1 MRDKLRAL
9 YYPDFWVNYPTLI
22 KSVLLFDEIHFMDRP
37 SLTFD
42 GKHLAIG
49 MASPIRQYEQWFRD
63 QGMPMY
69 VHEPPSGPVV
79 GELREVSEADV
90 SDLNF
95 MTRFQE
101 GLRTSIHFRNL
112 HIAPGNYG
120 NGETHE
126 TIFQRLAAVDLQAA
140 PPLIEVHNNQ
150 DIRPYDFTNPEG
162 SLKTLVSLAAF
173 CSAKINFALKVGVA
187 EGFSPLADMA
197 PYSSLLS
204 AKYNRAVA
212 SSSLVKG
219 KEITATDLSLAIFDD
234 LVPTELLS
242 TITVDDA
249 IKYRKESEP
258 ARDAFL
264 EHLLV
269 LQAKLGQVPADGEY
283 SATIRKIV
291 TTEILPAAREFRNK
305 LDTIYDKLLGK
316 IKGAAVVAAGSPAVV
331 QIFGDITLEKL
342 LFMVVMPAAAYV
354 GAEALQSLTEIHPA
368 SRHCAL
374 SYLLNLDS

>member
-1 MRDKLRAL
+1 
-9 YYPDFWVNYPTLI
+9 
-22 KSVLLFDEIHFMDRP
+22 
-37 SLTFD
+37 
-42 GKHLAIG
+42 

-63 QGMPMY
+63 QGMPLY

-79 GELREVSEADV
+79 GELREVSEADL

-101 GLRTSIHFRNL
+101 GLRTSTHFRNL
-112 HIAPGNYG
+112 NIAPGDYG

-126 TIFQRLAAVDLQAA
+126 TIFQKLVAVDLQAG
-140 PPLIEVHNNQ
+140 PPLIEVHNSQ
-150 DIRPYDFTNPEG
+150 DVRPFDFTNPVG
-162 SLKTLVSLAAF
+162 SLKTLVSMAAF
-173 CSAKINFALKVGVA
+173 CSAKMNFALNIGVS

-197 PYSSLLS
+197 PYSGLLS

-212 SSSLVKG
+212 SAPRVNG
-219 KEITATDLSLAIFDD
+219 KEIIATDLSLAIFDE
-234 LVPTELLS
+234 LVPAELLS
-242 TITVDDA
+242 TMTVDDA
-249 IKYRKESEP
+249 IKYRRESEP

-291 TTEILPAAREFRNK
+291 TTEILPAATEFRNK
-305 LDTIYDKLLGK
+305 LDTIYEKLLGK
-316 IKGAAVVAAGSPAVV
+316 IKGAALAAAGSPAIV
-331 QIFGDITLEKL
+331 QIFGDITMEKL

-354 GAEALQSLTEIHPA
+354 GAEAFQALTEIQA
-368 SRHCAL
+368 TSRHCAL